1 MGVTTGLFEA
11 GIVVS
16 IVAAL
21 RSVVPMY
28 SENGRLNRLHCA
40 SLTQGRNAS
49 SGGRADD
56 SRTSKS
62 EAGSMTNQ

>member
-16 IVAAL
+16 IMAAL
-21 RSVVPMY
+21 RSVVAMWF
-28 SENGRLNRLHCA
+28 ENGLLNRLYCA
-40 SLTQGRNAS
+40 SLTQGRNAG

-56 SRTSKS
+56 GRTSNS